1 MSERNTKLAELQSI
15 VKRCRT
21 ILNSDADSLE
31 KAKAR
36 KSLAEANNEI
46 TVLKAEIEI
55 AENGGGFN
63 GK

>member
-1 MSERNTKLAELQSI
+1 MSKETKLSELQTI
-15 VKRCRT
+15 VKRCRA

-55 AENGGGFN
+55 ARNGGETN
-63 GK
+63 GN